1 MRDINRIKKATRAIR
16 KKVEEMNMKLESM
29 RNDRETVKLHDRL
42 QKRDT
47 LVEQL
52 RLLEKTIPNM
62 HKLTDKQIYDISA
75 ELREHWI

>member
-16 KKVEEMNMKLESM
+16 KKVEELNMKLESM
-29 RNDRETVKLHDRL
+29 ESDRETVKSHDRL
-42 QKRDT
+42 KKRDS

-52 RLLEKTIPNM
+52 RLLERTIPNM
-62 HKLTDKQIYDISA
+62 HKLTDQQIYDIST